1 MSFKS
6 KKVRNFRDI
15 QVWHK
20 AHDLTLKVYK
30 VTKSFPREETYGLTS
45 QMRRASYSIPT
56 NIAEGCGRDSNI
68 ELGRFFTIAMGSA
81 SELEYTLLLSRD
93 LGYVKGK
100 YYEDLNAAVTEIK
113 RMLATYLKKIRT
125 SSKKRRSLTSEV

>member
-1 MSFKS
+1 M
-6 KKVRNFRDI
+6 RNFRDI

-100 YYEDLNAAVTEIK
+100 DYEDLNAAVTEIK

-125 SSKKRRSLTSEV
+125 SSKKGVR

>member
-1 MSFKS
+1 
-6 KKVRNFRDI
+6 VRNFRDI

-30 VTKSFPREETYGLTS
+30 VTKSFPREETYGLTN

-56 NIAEGCGRDSNI
+56 NIAERCGRDSNI

-100 YYEDLNAAVTEIK
+100 DYEDLNAAVTEIK

-125 SSKKRRSLTSEV
+125 SSKKGVR

>member
-1 MSFKS
+1 M
-6 KKVRNFRDI
+6 RNFRDI

-20 AHDLTLKVYK
+20 AHNLTLKVYK

-93 LGYVKGK
+93 IGYVKGK
-100 YYEDLNAAVTEIK
+100 DYEDLNAAVTEIK

-125 SSKKRRSLTSEV
+125 SSKKGVR

>member
-1 MSFKS
+1 M
-6 KKVRNFRDI
+6 RNFRDI

-20 AHDLTLKVYK
+20 AHNLTLKVYK

-68 ELGRFFTIAMGSA
+68 ELGRFFTIAMCSA
-81 SELEYTLLLSRD
+81 SEFEYTLLLSRD
-93 LGYVKGK
+93 IGYVKGK
-100 YYEDLNAAVTEIK
+100 DYEDLNAAVTEIK

-125 SSKKRRSLTSEV
+125 SSKKGVR

>member
-1 MSFKS
+1 M
-6 KKVRNFRDI
+6 RNFRDI

-100 YYEDLNAAVTEIK
+100 DYEDLNAAVTEIK

-125 SSKKRRSLTSEV
+125 SSKKSVR

>member
-1 MSFKS
+1 M
-6 KKVRNFRDI
+6 RNFRDI

>member
-1 MSFKS
+1 
-6 KKVRNFRDI
+6 
-15 QVWHK
+15 
-20 AHDLTLKVYK
+20 
-30 VTKSFPREETYGLTS
+30 
-45 QMRRASYSIPT
+45 MRRASYSIPT

-100 YYEDLNAAVTEIK
+100 DYEDLNVAVTEIK

-125 SSKKRRSLTSEV
+125 SSKKAFVNI

>member
-1 MSFKS
+1 M
-6 KKVRNFRDI
+6 RNFRDI

-93 LGYVKGK
+93 IGYVKGK
-100 YYEDLNAAVTEIK
+100 DYEDLNAAVTEIK
-113 RMLATYLKKIRT
+113 RMLAMYLKKIRT
-125 SSKKRRSLTSEV
+125 SSKKSVR

>member
-1 MSFKS
+1 M
-6 KKVRNFRDI
+6 RNFRDI

-30 VTKSFPREETYGLTS
+30 VTKSFPREETYGLTN

-100 YYEDLNAAVTEIK
+100 DYEDLNAAVTEIK

-125 SSKKRRSLTSEV
+125 SSKKGVR